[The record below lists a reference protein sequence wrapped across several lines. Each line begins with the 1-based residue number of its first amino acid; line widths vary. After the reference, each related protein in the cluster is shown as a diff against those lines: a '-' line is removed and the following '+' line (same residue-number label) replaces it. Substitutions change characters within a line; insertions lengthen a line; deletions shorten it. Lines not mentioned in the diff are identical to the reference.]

1 MSQHGV
7 ARENGV
13 LFEQEEANVVVRVAG
28 GVDRAK
34 GGAGDGKLLAVD
46 DGELAGVRCVFAEG
60 GGGTEGEEVGDAADV
75 VVVVVREKSG
85 GDGGGFVGE
94 DGAEGVAPQGE
105 ALGCVDEQTGA
116 ACADEIS
123 ICALEGELTRG
134 RGRRESVSLNITAGR
149 GPKPFQDCRRGS
161 GSRWTRAVRRRARA
175 GARPAAL

>member
-1 MSQHGV
+1 M
-7 ARENGV
+7 
-13 LFEQEEANVVVRVAG
+13 VVRVAG

-34 GGAGDGKLLAVD
+34 GGAGDGELLAVD

-75 VVVVVREKSG
+75 VVVVVREQGG

-105 ALGCVDEQTGA
+105 ALGRVDEETGA
-116 ACADEIS
+116 ACADEIGV
-123 ICALEGELTRG
+123 CALEGELAG
-134 RGRRESVSLNITAGR
+134 GEGGERESVSLNITAGR

-175 GARPAAL
+175 GDRPAAL